1 VVNDTDDDD
10 LPMISVQLSLPQVQ
24 LFFLVVVRIGAIV
37 MTMPVFRSNSIPIL
51 FKLGMAFAISM
62 ALFAVLDLD
71 PVPVFNHVLPFAI
84 GVIGELMIGISIG
97 LAVRLIFA
105 GIQIAGQLAGY
116 QMGLAIAN
124 VMDPSSSQQLPILS
138 QFNQL
143 FAMLLLLVTNAHHIF
158 LQALAESYRLV
169 PPYGFHFSHS
179 LMQQLVDLA
188 AKMFVIAIQ
197 VGAPIIAAL
206 LLTSVAFGLIAR
218 TVPQMNVFIVAMP
231 LKIGVGLLFLGF
243 SLPYFSA
250 FLNTLFRELG
260 NNIFMLLKA
269 MSS

>member
-1 VVNDTDDDD
+1 
-10 LPMISVQLSLPQVQ
+10 
-24 LFFLVVVRIGAIV
+24 
-37 MTMPVFRSNSIPIL
+37 MTMPVFRSESIPIL
-51 FKLGMAFAISM
+51 FKLGLAFAVSM
-62 ALFAVLDLD
+62 ALYSILQLE
-71 PVPVFNHVLPFAI
+71 PVPVFNHLIPFVI

-97 LAVRLIFA
+97 LSMRLIFA

-124 VMDPSSSQQLPILS
+124 VMDPSTSQQLPILS

-158 LQALAESYRLV
+158 LRALAESYRLV
-169 PPYGFHFSHS
+169 PPFGFHFSNS
-179 LMQQLVDLA
+179 LMQQIVDLGG
-188 AKMFVIAIQ
+188 KMFVIAVQ

-206 LLTSVAFGLIAR
+206 LLVSMAFGLIAR

-243 SLPYFSA
+243 SLPYLSTY
-250 FLNTLFRELG
+250 LNSLFRGLSK
-260 NNIFMLLKA
+260 NIFILLKA

>member
-1 VVNDTDDDD
+1 
-10 LPMISVQLSLPQVQ
+10 M
-24 LFFLVVVRIGAIV
+24 FFLVVLRIGAIV
-37 MTMPVFRSNSIPIL
+37 MTMPVFRSQSIPGAPVMGL
-51 FKLGMAFAISM
+51 AFAISM
-62 ALFAVLDLD
+62 ALFSFLQLE
-71 PVPVFNHVLPFAI
+71 PLPVFNHIFPFAI
-84 GVIGELMIGISIG
+84 GAIGELMIGISIG
-97 LAVRLIFA
+97 LSIRLIFA

-124 VMDPSSSQQLPILS
+124 VMDPSASQQLPILS

-158 LQALAESYRLV
+158 LRALAESYRLV
-169 PPYGFHFSHS
+169 PPFGFHFSNS
-179 LMQQLVDLA
+179 LMQQIVDLGG
-188 AKMFVIAIQ
+188 KMFVIAVQ

-206 LLTSVAFGLIAR
+206 LLISVAFGLIAR

-243 SLPYFSA
+243 SLPYLST
-250 FLNTLFRELG
+250 FLNSLFRGLSK
-260 NNIFMLLKA
+260 NIFILLKA

>member
-1 VVNDTDDDD
+1 
-10 LPMISVQLSLPQVQ
+10 
-24 LFFLVVVRIGAIV
+24 

-51 FKLGMAFAISM
+51 FKLGLSFAISM
-62 ALFAVLDLD
+62 ALFAILRLEAI
-71 PVPVFNHVLPFAI
+71 PVHNHILPFAI
-84 GVIGELMIGISIG
+84 GVVGELMIGISIG
-97 LAVRLIFA
+97 LAVRLMFA

-143 FAMLLLLVTNAHHIF
+143 FAMLLLLATNAHHVF
-158 LQALAESYRLV
+158 LRALVESYRLV
-169 PPYGFHFSHS
+169 PPFGFHFSHS
-179 LMQQLVDLA
+179 LMQHLVDLA
-188 AKMFVIAIQ
+188 GKMFVVAIQ

-243 SLPYFSA
+243 SLPYFSS
-250 FLNTLFRELG
+250 FLNSLFRGLSK
-260 NNIFMLLKA
+260 NIFILLKA

>member
-1 VVNDTDDDD
+1 
-10 LPMISVQLSLPQVQ
+10 M
-24 LFFLVVVRIGAIV
+24 FFLVVLRIGAIV
-37 MTMPVFRSNSIPIL
+37 MTMPVFRSRSIPIL
-51 FKLGMAFAISM
+51 FKLGLTFAISM
-62 ALFAVLDLD
+62 ALFSILELE
-71 PVPVFNHVLPFAI
+71 PVPVFNHIFPFAI
-84 GVIGELMIGISIG
+84 GVIGELMIGLSIG
-97 LAVRLIFA
+97 MSIRLIFA

-124 VMDPSSSQQLPILS
+124 VMDPSTSQQLPILS

-158 LQALAESYRLV
+158 LRALAESYRLV
-169 PPYGFHFSHS
+169 PPFGFHFSNA
-179 LMQQLVDLA
+179 LMQQIVDLGG
-188 AKMFVIAIQ
+188 KMFVIAVQ

-206 LLTSVAFGLIAR
+206 LLISVAFGLIAR

-243 SLPYFSA
+243 SLPYLSTY
-250 FLNTLFRELG
+250 LNSLFRGLSK
-260 NNIFMLLKA
+260 NIFILLKA

>member
-1 VVNDTDDDD
+1 
-10 LPMISVQLSLPQVQ
+10 M
-24 LFFLVVVRIGAIV
+24 FFLVVVRIGAIV
-37 MTMPVFRSNSIPIL
+37 MTMPVFRSQSIPIL
-51 FKLGMAFAISM
+51 FKLGLAFAVSM
-62 ALFAVLDLD
+62 ALFSILQLE
-71 PVPVFNHVLPFAI
+71 PLPVFNHIFPFAI

-97 LAVRLIFA
+97 LSIRLVFA

-124 VMDPSSSQQLPILS
+124 VMDPSTSQQLPILS

-143 FAMLLLLVTNAHHIF
+143 FAMLLLLATNAHHIF
-158 LQALAESYRLV
+158 LRALAESYRLV
-169 PPYGFHFSHS
+169 PPFGFHFSNS
-179 LMQQLVDLA
+179 LMQQIVDLGG
-188 AKMFVIAIQ
+188 KMFVIAVQ

-206 LLTSVAFGLIAR
+206 LLISVAFGLIAR

-243 SLPYFSA
+243 SLPYLSTY
-250 FLNTLFRELG
+250 LNSLFRGLSK
-260 NNIFMLLKA
+260 NIFILLKA